1 MPDVATAPT
10 ATAAQ
15 TRAAGSRM
23 IGYYLGVGGVKVD
36 VLFDTANFL
45 TKNAGGSFEGVVP
58 GGGTLFVEQ
67 AGSRSVKLR
76 SSATMKYDVAAASS
90 HQFLLHGETVA
101 QIRPGSGGEIG
112 RIRPTTPRRT
122 CRGFSLYH

>member
-67 AGSRSVKLR
+67 AGSSSVKLR
-76 SSATMKYDVAAASS
+76 SRSEERRVGKACV
-90 HQFLLHGETVA
+90 
-101 QIRPGSGGEIG
+101 RP
-112 RIRPTTPRRT
+112 
-122 CRGFSLYH
+122 CRSRWWPYH